1 MVAAGYNG
9 ATGLTQ
15 HLGFP
20 QQPSLLQQPW
30 AAAGLAAA
38 TGSGQAGAQS
48 TSVLGEP
55 LFRVEEPGSLLRR
68 MPPGLEAS
76 LATAAEWSSANAW
89 DASAAPS
96 WLILS
101 ACGRS
106 SLLQARCGSSC
117 LTLSHVLLPCD
128 R

>member
-30 AAAGLAAA
+30 TAAGLAAA
-38 TGSGQAGAQS
+38 SGSGQAGVQS
-48 TSVLGEP
+48 TGALGEHS
-55 LFRVEEPGSLLRR
+55 FRVEESGSLLRR

-76 LATAAEWSSANAW
+76 LATAAEWSSASAW

-101 ACGRS
+101 ACGRT
-106 SLLQARCGSSC
+106 SLLQARCRGFC
-117 LTLSHVLLPCD
+117 LA
-128 R
+128 